1 MVSLGI
7 NLKEWGKYPIMS
19 IMFNVYQMLA
29 VDYVA
34 AVITQLVASVQD
46 LRNRE
51 ISDWVWIIGS
61 VICVPLGAYAAF
73 ELSQLFLYIISVIIG
88 SVFSLLAY
96 WLRAMGGADSKS
108 IAFISASIPTIT
120 APNMALTI
128 INMTPLSIL
137 VNSLIIALII
147 YIPYNV
153 IQNIRYGSRCEALTR
168 VKGISKIIYLLTLM
182 CVPAHSV
189 FRNPNNYALS
199 QELSEGGFQPM
210 IRLGLDV
217 DDPREP
223 LLDWLSRGKIG
234 INTPIL
240 VSYHIPY
247 ILPITLGLLMYL
259 VVHVNFLT
267 IILAS
272 L

>member
-1 MVSLGI
+1 MF
-7 NLKEWGKYPIMS
+7 S
-19 IMFNVYQMLA
+19 IYQVLA

-34 AVITQLVASVQD
+34 VVITQLVASIQD
-46 LRNRE
+46 LMTRE

-61 VICVPLGAYAAF
+61 IICIPLGAYVA
-73 ELSQLFLYIISVIIG
+73 LGLGQLLLYVIGVIVG
-88 SVFSLLAY
+88 SVFALLAY

-120 APNMALTI
+120 APNMALTV
-128 INMTPLSIL
+128 INITPLSIL

-147 YIPYNV
+147 YIPYN
-153 IQNIRYGSRCEALTR
+153 IMQNIRYGSKCEALTR

-182 CVPAHSV
+182 CVPAHRV
-189 FRNPNNYALS
+189 IKNPNNYAIS
-199 QELSEGGFQPM
+199 QELTGSEFQPV

-223 LLDWLSRGKIG
+223 LLEWLSRGRIS
-234 INTPIL
+234 ISTPVL
-240 VSYHIPY
+240 VSYHIPF
-247 ILPITLGLLMYL
+247 IVPITLGLLMYL
-259 VVHVNFLT
+259 VIHTNFLT